1 MFIIN
6 LNLLL
11 IYIFFRILDISTT
24 IVGVRMLDKHI
35 SNPFMVL
42 LYDNI
47 PLVILFNVIFV
58 LIFLGATLFAYK
70 KQDYSAIAFVL
81 CACFSV
87 FNMMNYFVVINNFGV
102 LLS

>member
-11 IYIFFRILDISTT
+11 IYTFFRILDISTT

-35 SNPFMVL
+35 SNPFMAQM
-42 LYDNI
+42 YDNI

-87 FNMMNYFVVINNFGV
+87 FNIMNYFVVINNFGV